1 MYEKIAMI
9 VSMTSFA
16 FCGYVFVEIKQIEAQ
31 TAVLLGTKSEAPKTP
46 NQNLNISFLYVGQG
60 DATYM
65 ETGNKKI
72 SMLIDAGPP
81 SGPFMTELS
90 KKISPFKKHIDVLVA
105 THPDAD
111 HIGGFKNLLNKFS
124 HSLYIKSFVTSETK
138 LFTEHEKQATQK
150 TPHMYAY
157 AGMKIVF
164 KNNYTQRPNDTNDD
178 AIKGSISYNDRDVVT
193 DILFPD
199 FTYLTN
205 KIADCLERKKIRKN
219 TNCKKLT
226 KLDTNEMS
234 VVMNVSHG
242 KNNLLL
248 TGDAPKEVEKFVY
261 DNHQEVFADWRS
273 STHDRVDRK
282 KDEGESI
289 LKLGHHGSKTSTDA
303 YVVEKLL
310 PRYAVSSSGINNK
323 FGHPDVSVLRTMKEV
338 GAEVLRTD
346 LLGSVNM
353 VSDGEVWLRK

>member
-1 MYEKIAMI
+1 MI
-9 VSMTSFA
+9 VSVVSFA
-16 FCGYVFVEIKQIEAQ
+16 FCWYVFVEAKQ
-31 TAVLLGTKSEAPKTP
+31 LDLRSP
-46 NQNLNISFLYVGQG
+46 NLQSRNLQSLNANFLYVGQG
-60 DATYM
+60 DATYI

-90 KKISPFKKHIDVLVA
+90 KNISPFKKHIDVLVA

-111 HIGGFKNLLNKFS
+111 HIGGFKNLMSKYS
-124 HSLYIKSFVTSETK
+124 HSIYLRSFVTSDTK
-138 LFTEHEKQATQK
+138 LFKEHEKQATQN

-178 AIKGSISYNDRDVVT
+178 AIKGSISYNNRDVVH

-205 KIADCLERKKIRKN
+205 KIADCLELKKFRKN

-242 KNNLLL
+242 DNNLLL
-248 TGDAPKEVEKFVY
+248 TGDASKEVERFIY
-261 DNHQEVFADWRS
+261 ENNQDVFSDWR
-273 STHDRVDRK
+273 RVTNGSAETTQ
-282 KDEGESI
+282 DEYANGESV
-289 LKLGHHGSKTSTDA
+289 LKLGHHGSKTSTDQ
-303 YVVEKLL
+303 YVVENLL
-310 PRYAVSSSGINNK
+310 PKYAVSSSGINNK
-323 FGHPDVSVLRTMKEV
+323 FGHPDVSVIKVMQEI
-338 GAEVLRTD
+338 GAEILRTD
-346 LLGSVNM
+346 LLGSLNM
-353 VSDGEVWLRK
+353 VSDGKGWRRK